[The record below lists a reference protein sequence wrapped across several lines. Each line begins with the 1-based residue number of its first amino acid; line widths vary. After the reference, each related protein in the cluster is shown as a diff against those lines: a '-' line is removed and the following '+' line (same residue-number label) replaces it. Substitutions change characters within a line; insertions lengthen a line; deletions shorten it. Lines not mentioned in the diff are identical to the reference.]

1 MRVGVC
7 IDIHFMILNLIIIAV
22 SYEIRKL
29 NNRHIFG
36 LLTFNLFSSL
46 SAAKLKWNIYIL
58 LNPTKHFVC

>member
-1 MRVGVC
+1 MCTWICQPLGEVQMRVGVC

-46 SAAKLKWNIYIL
+46 SAAKLK
-58 LNPTKHFVC
+58 